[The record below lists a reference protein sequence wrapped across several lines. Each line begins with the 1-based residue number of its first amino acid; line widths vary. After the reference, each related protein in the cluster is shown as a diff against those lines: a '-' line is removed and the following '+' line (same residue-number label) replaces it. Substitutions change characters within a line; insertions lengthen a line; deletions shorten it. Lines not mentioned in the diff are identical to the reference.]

1 MRIWLRLACS
11 GMGLGIGFV
20 GLSAPAQ
27 VGNPGQLIQS
37 LDANNDGTIDKGEVP
52 ESAHPQFEKVLKLA
66 DTNKDGKLDRD
77 ELRTM
82 ARKLRDAGPAMRKG
96 DAAPA
101 AAGAGNPQ
109 QRFKQMDKDG
119 DGKVSKSEF
128 TGPEALFDRLDADK
142 DGSISKDELPK
153 PGAGPGTGG
162 GGEGKSFLLN
172 RLKGMDKDGDGKVA
186 KSEFT
191 GVAENFDR
199 MDRDQDGSLSTR
211 EIEAAADLFAA
222 NFNPSNPA
230 AAKGKGAAKNPA
242 ASGEPGVFVAP
253 RFKQMDK
260 DGDGKVTK
268 DEFTGPAPAFG
279 RMDKDGD
286 GSLTMDEMRAFAAT
300 KGQGKSGKT
309 P

>member
-1 MRIWLRLACS
+1 MRMWLRLAFS
-11 GMGLGIGFV
+11 GLGLGVGFSGV
-20 GLSAPAQ
+20 SAMAQ

-37 LDANNDGTIDKGEVP
+37 LDANNDGTIDQGEVP
-52 ESAHPQFEKVLKLA
+52 ESARPQFEKVLKLA

-82 ARKLRDAGPAMRKG
+82 ARKLRDAGPALRKG
-96 DAAPA
+96 EAPPA

-128 TGPEALFDRLDADK
+128 TGPEALFDRLDTDK

-153 PGAGPGTGG
+153 PAGGNAGGAD
-162 GGEGKSFLLN
+162 GKSFLLN
-172 RLKGMDKDGDGKVA
+172 RLKGMDKDGDGQVS

-191 GVAENFDR
+191 GVPENFDR
-199 MDRDQDGSLSTR
+199 MDRDQDGSLSAQ
-211 EIEAAADLFAA
+211 EIQAAADFYA
-222 NFNPSNPA
+222 SMNPA
-230 AAKGKGAAKNPA
+230 GGAAKGKAAAKKA
-242 ASGEPGVFVAP
+242 ATPGEPGTFIAP

-260 DGDGKVTK
+260 DNDGKVTR
-268 DEFTGPAPAFG
+268 DEFTGPAPLFS
-279 RMDKDGD
+279 RIDKDGD
-286 GSLTMDEMRAFAAT
+286 GTLTQDELRAFAAR
-300 KGQGKSGKT
+300 GQGKPGQN